1 MVKFPSLVKVLLV
14 SATMCCV
21 TVPAAQAQ
29 SDGANEIAYHTLLQQ
44 IADKK
49 ISLAQQQVFLA
60 GQEEKI
66 ADLNKQLDGIED
78 LKASVVPMIEKMTAG
93 IEAEIKADFPF
104 KRDMR
109 MARLASLKDT
119 VDDAAASV
127 GEKYRKALSIYRIE
141 VAYGQNMEAYPGN
154 HPLTPTVREGDDQYK
169 KDENGEIVI
178 NEKTG
183 LPVELFDG
191 SYLRYGR
198 TALVYVNE
206 DGSGALRYDLAS
218 GEWKDDLPK
227 SKVVEIRRAIR
238 ISKGQV
244 APGVVMAPIQTMP

>member
-1 MVKFPSLVKVLLV
+1 VVKFPSLVKVLLV
-14 SATMCCV
+14 SSAICCV
-21 TVPAAQAQ
+21 TSPIAQAQ

-49 ISLAQQQVFLA
+49 ISIAQQQVFLA
-60 GQEEKI
+60 GQEKKI
-66 ADLNKQLDGIED
+66 AGLNDQLNGIED

-93 IEAEIKADFPF
+93 IETEIKADFPF

-119 VDDAAASV
+119 VEDEAASV

-154 HPLTPTVREGDDQYK
+154 HPLTPTIREGEDQYQ
-169 KDENGEIVI
+169 KDENGKVAF

-183 LPVELFDG
+183 LRIEIYDG

-238 ISKGQV
+238 ISNGQV
-244 APGVVMAPIQTMP
+244 APGVVMAPIQSMP